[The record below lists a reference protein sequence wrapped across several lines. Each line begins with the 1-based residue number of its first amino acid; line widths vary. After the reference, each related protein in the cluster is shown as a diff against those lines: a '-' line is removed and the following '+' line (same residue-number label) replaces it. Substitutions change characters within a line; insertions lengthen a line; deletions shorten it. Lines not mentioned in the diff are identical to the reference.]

1 MSNITNFQNGI
12 KKLWSYI
19 KQDKNKALLNFKI
32 FYRNSNHG
40 KWMNDIILKDEVF
53 INYYNT
59 LIYYKL
65 TIDEAD

>member
-1 MSNITNFQNGI
+1 
-12 KKLWSYI
+12 
-19 KQDKNKALLNFKI
+19 
-32 FYRNSNHG
+32 
-40 KWMNDIILKDEVF
+40 MNDILDKDEVF